1 MLGMMNC
8 PTDEMEVYSTSPS
21 MKAFIS
27 TKQHL
32 NSPTAENDDFENA
45 LKVFSERKEKP
56 VFMYTRDGR
65 KMIDGK
71 LAEGAAMESA
81 EKMWNKLI
89 LQSMV
94 DKILVERNAT
104 KSENC
109 SDMCANNSVCQRP
122 LTIVD
127 NFELG
132 SNK

>member
-1 MLGMMNC
+1 MTEIFNFLQ
-8 PTDEMEVYSTSPS
+8 
-21 MKAFIS
+21 IS
-27 TKQHL
+27 
-32 NSPTAENDDFENA
+32 SI
-45 LKVFSERKEKP
+45 
-56 VFMYTRDGR
+56 DGR
-65 KMIDGK
+65 KIIDGK

-94 DKILVERNAT
+94 DKIVVERNAT

-109 SDMCANNSVCQRP
+109 SDMCANNSMCQRP